1 MPIKRKGNENDE
13 KRYIHM
19 QKFITNLR
27 RLSRFEV
34 KLGEL
39 QMIGG
44 QFRQKM
50 VDLLMSLDIIDLSS
64 SKQVKHIIVL
74 AGDAD
79 FVPAIKRAKV
89 KGVITHLFYHPSS
102 VHNQLLDEVDELHIM
117 NKDFLEKCKNYV

>member
-1 MPIKRKGNENDE
+1 
-13 KRYIHM
+13 M
-19 QKFITNLR
+19 QKFVTGLR

-64 SKQVKHIIVL
+64 GKQVKHIIVL

-79 FVPAIKRAKV
+79 FVPATKRAK
-89 KGVITHLFYHPSS
+89 INTFR
-102 VHNQLLDEVDELHIM
+102 
-117 NKDFLEKCKNYV
+117 

>member
-1 MPIKRKGNENDE
+1 
-13 KRYIHM
+13 M
-19 QKFITNLR
+19 QKFVTGLR

-64 SKQVKHIIVL
+64 GKQVKHIIVL

-102 VHNQLLDEVDELHIM
+102 VHNQLLDEVDELHIID
-117 NKDFLEKCKNYV
+117 KDFLEKCKKTTID